1 MNDKQTVIE
10 YWLISSNDDLDS
22 AEHLFIAGKYH
33 HALFF
38 GHLALEKRL
47 KAEIV
52 EATDFAAPPKHTLE
66 RLAQKT
72 TIQFSTEQIES
83 LTEITK
89 FNLEARYE
97 R

>member
-22 AEHLFIAGKYH
+22 PEHLFKAGKYN

-38 GHLALEKRL
+38 GHLALEKRR
-47 KAEIV
+47 KAEII

-66 RLAQKT
+66 RLAQKNHNPV
-72 TIQFSTEQIES
+72 
-83 LTEITK
+83 L
-89 FNLEARYE
+89 N
-97 R
+97 